1 MTLLMWIQSGF
12 ILVTPNQHVKA
23 SDPPQYSL
31 LCYSKR
37 DYTAFV
43 KAIIILD
50 ILYISF
56 HEF

>member
-1 MTLLMWIQSGF
+1 MTLLMWMQSGF
-12 ILVTPNQHVKA
+12 ILGTPNQHVKA
-23 SDPPQYSL
+23 SDSPQYSL

-43 KAIIILD
+43 KAIIILV
-50 ILYISF
+50 ILYIYL